1 MFTKNCN
8 RQIEP
13 FLTGRGICPVTGG
26 KNNWSFT
33 NGGLF
38 CVYGDH
44 SALAGWVVVGQA
56 STGGMLYRAESVGGS
71 ASFSSNVVST
81 SAAKGN
87 TTLQDAAILDLV
99 YRTLL
104 LLMACRLAPE
114 HAENLRARGLK
125 DVLNRFHAQER
136 PLLASL
142 PKGNYP
148 NHKVRFQI
156 IEQLLDLTGLFAEQL
171 LGVPGFSKKNGRLR
185 MSGQYGMLVP
195 YYNVE
200 GQIIGLQVRSDADP
214 SDGKPRYT
222 WFSSAKDG
230 GPRGGAPVGFLKGD
244 LARSRSQDHDL
255 EDHDHKIAITGS
267 RSCDHAAISII
278 EITEGFFKALALWW
292 ALPETRGI
300 FYLPGV
306 WNTGDLVDQITRLG
320 ISKARVWF
328 DADWLEKPDVLAA
341 LASLIRELR
350 SREITVEIRGWE
362 IAKGKGIDDYLA
374 NGHALADTYTVDAEG
389 ILRGATLRKRSAYLV
404 SSLLKGSREVPLLPD
419 LGVVFQKRKEPTLEE
434 MRRFTRLAFVEA
446 INAATG
452 TFTLL
457 DAPTG
462 GGKTTSFV
470 EEAIGGTVYAAA
482 NYKQMFEVME
492 ALEKAGRSYRVL
504 FGRGR
509 PVDETA
515 DAETQARQQVIWDQA
530 GCKYIERAEVL
541 GAKGHFPCTGC
552 PLFKKDPK
560 ERAASCPYWAQRQA
574 AMEVLGSEIVVTL
587 AQTLASNHE
596 VKVSDQSDLFETSKA
611 HTLIFDDIADPLAV
625 LAPTQCV
632 DLDDVEMWAARMLER
647 PGHEE
652 QQRDQAYRALVQEVR
667 ACLSDPERP
676 LDELYRLGG
685 EAHHFMKREDP
696 HWRMFKVKP
705 EEVPPLNAVGSLA
718 LWLARGLSVKFIGA
732 GKQRA
737 LGFLRPSPLLNEMAK
752 GRVVWMD
759 ATPNKVLMKHLA
771 ENIGMRFVDT
781 NLPQPLQNI
790 IQIGDRLWKGDQ
802 LDNHPEAAALLKYAK
817 ENDALIIRKKA
828 RATDGE
834 AYFGRDER
842 GLNAYKDAPFT
853 VLEGHHAMR
862 ETDAEQAAWAWGA
875 WSAHCGK
882 PAPFEGA
889 AALEAKTERTFG
901 DAYRPWKRVQ
911 HTISDPLAENIV
923 RHHYSTTILQ
933 AVARDRDP
941 KKPKFVLSGS
951 PIEYNGKPYP
961 VTLWMKSELQT
972 FLEGKGC
979 VLSKEDR
986 EAPEHIQGLNAKRSQ
1001 EKEQRIR
1008 EAVAYLG
1015 TLGGY
1020 EVLKTIADVRRR
1032 LGGKGKVRGAFAKEV
1047 WEALRFGA
1055 RVQSAEHL
1063 TLNEGGQTETY
1074 TQLTS
1079 LSVPLD
1085 LEDNFLKTNDFE
1097 KALFG
1102 GSAQTVGRT
1111 FDWGGGTLNLED
1123 GSLVERE
1130 DLDICTGIPAEADY
1144 ASDPPPFGLETDPV
1158 WEVDSIPVWD
1168 ADETPVWEEDSAL
1181 VCVPSPS
1188 PISNAETASVSG
1200 LDAGV
1205 VCLEDVPVF
1214 GVVALEDGEAMAERI
1229 EERGLWPSEEASWRE
1244 EQGLVLN
1251 GRVRACK
1258 TAFRGTEEEVCEA
1271 EGERRLRMVC
1281 EAAYEGLAL
1290 GEIESPLPLGE
1301 EAANPPPEAKREGLE
1316 GGEEKRRRLR
1326 GWWVWLG
1333 GVEAWRAY
1341 EESPSEA
1348 TRSVLET
1355 LFGEM
1360 LRYVPDV
1367 APSEMLHVLSRLPP
1381 FVV

>member
-1 MFTKNCN
+1 MDMITNKTNLSSQTSLLPSFFQAEEA
-8 RQIEP
+8 RR
-13 FLTGRGICPVTGG
+13 FDGIGHIDITQE
-26 KNNWSFT
+26 
-33 NGGLF
+33 GL
-38 CVYGDH
+38 VRAYG
-44 SALAGWVVVGQA
+44 
-56 STGGMLYRAESVGGS
+56 
-71 ASFSSNVVST
+71 
-81 SAAKGN
+81 
-87 TTLQDAAILDLV
+87 
-99 YRTLL
+99 
-104 LLMACRLAPE
+104 
-114 HAENLRARGLK
+114 
-125 DVLNRFHAQER
+125 
-136 PLLASL
+136 
-142 PKGNYP
+142 KGNYGRAKCP
-148 NHKVRFQI
+148 LCGGNHLSVSKDGRWTCFNCH
-156 IEQLLDLTGLFAEQL
+156 DNTGLYWRFVQDGLLEGSRRSEVNSLYSKGSSSHLSSCSKASIACKTTIDTVYRALFALCPLTPSHQRYLEERKLSFYIDGLSFGSLPDRRGKGVFQRDAL
-171 LGVPGFSKKNGRLR
+171 LKALLEKTGLSREEIALVPGFYLDKQKKLKMGGTGGL
-185 MSGQYGMLVP
+185 MLSV
-195 YYNVE
+195 
-200 GQIIGLQVRSDADP
+200 
-214 SDGKPRYT
+214 SDGFGRIVGIQLRSTVKNAKFRYI
-222 WFSSAKDG
+222 WLSSAKQG
-230 GPRGGAPVGFLKGD
+230 GVLGGAPTGFLAGD
-244 LARSRSQDHDL
+244 DLRSDQ
-255 EDHDHKIAITGS
+255 IAIT
-267 RSCDHAAISII
+267 
-278 EITEGFFKALALWW
+278 EGALKGVVLRQHLNGIKGILHMAGVGMLSQLLERLEELQGVKKAL
-292 ALPETRGI
+292 
-300 FYLPGV
+300 V
-306 WNTGDLVDQITRLG
+306 C
-320 ISKARVWF
+320 F
-328 DADWLEKPDVLAA
+328 DADWQEKPEVLAA
-341 LASLIRELR
+341 LASLIRVLR
-350 SREITVEIRGWE
+350 SHGIAVEIRGWE

-419 LGVVFQKRKEPTLEE
+419 LALVFQERKEPTLEE

-457 DAPTG
+457 DGPTG

-470 EEAIGGTVYAAA
+470 EEVIGGTVYAAA

-509 PVDETA
+509 LVDETA

-596 VKVSDQSDLFETSKA
+596 VKVSAQSDLFETSKA

-647 PGHEE
+647 PGNEE
-652 QQRDQAYRALVQEVR
+652 KQRDQAYRALVREVR

-676 LDELYRLGG
+676 FDELYRLGG
-685 EAHHFMKREDP
+685 EAHDFMNREEP

-737 LGFLRPSPLLNEMAK
+737 LVFLRPSPLLNEMPK
-752 GRVVWMD
+752 GRVIWMD
-759 ATPNKVLMKHLA
+759 ATPNKVLMEHLA

-790 IQIGDRLWKGDQ
+790 IQIGDLLWKGDQ

-882 PAPFEGA
+882 PAPFAGA

-911 HTISDPLAENIV
+911 HTIADPLAENIV

-1001 EKEQRIR
+1001 EKEQRIG
-1008 EAVAYLG
+1008 EAVAYLE
-1015 TLGGY
+1015 TLSGY
-1020 EVLKTIADVRRR
+1020 EALKTIADVRRR
-1032 LGGKGKVRGAFAKEV
+1032 LGGKNKVSGAFAEEV

-1055 RVQSAEHL
+1055 GVQSAEHL

-1085 LEDNFLKTNDFE
+1085 LEDNLLKTNDFE

-1144 ASDPPPFGLETDPV
+1144 ASDPPPFGLETDSV

-1181 VCVPSPS
+1181 VSVPEPS

-1367 APSEMLHVLSRLPP
+1367 APSEMLHVLSRPPP